1 MLFTVNAVAYSVSRS
16 LVGISKY
23 VFMNCGGQKASLVG
37 MQFLV
42 LVLVSSA
49 LMESRCGW
57 LF

>member
-1 MLFTVNAVAYSVSRS
+1 
-16 LVGISKY
+16 
-23 VFMNCGGQKASLVG
+23 MNCGGQKASLVG